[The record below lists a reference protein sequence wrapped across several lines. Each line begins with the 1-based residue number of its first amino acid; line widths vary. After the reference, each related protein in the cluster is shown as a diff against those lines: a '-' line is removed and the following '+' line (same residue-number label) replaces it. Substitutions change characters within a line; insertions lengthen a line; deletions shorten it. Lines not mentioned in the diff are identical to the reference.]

1 MAYGSKDHARQT
13 DKLRTDVDGLRIKLA
28 YVVDQKATNT
38 GAGNAVINAW
48 TTRALNTVLRDPFD
62 LIHSIGS
69 NVVTLHGGYVY
80 KILVSAPFTD
90 TQETMLRL
98 WNTTYNKLEQQGQSF
113 HFDNQTSGLATLV
126 AIVSPARDIGYR
138 VDYYCKKDGT
148 NSLGKPANI
157 TGYNEIYT
165 VMEIQ
170 RLTGL
175 KPQ

>member
-28 YVVDQKATNT
+28 YVCDQKTTNT

-62 LIHSIGS
+62 LVHSISS
-69 NVVTLHGGYVY
+69 NVVTLHGGYTY
-80 KILVSAPFTD
+80 KISVSAPFTD

-98 WNTTYNKLEQQGQSF
+98 WNVTYNKLEQQGQSF
-113 HFDNQTSGLATLV
+113 HFDNNTSGLATLV
-126 AIVSPARDIGYR
+126 AIVEPTREMTYR
-138 VDYYCKKDGT
+138 VDYYAKKTGV

-157 TGYNEIYT
+157 SGYNEIFT